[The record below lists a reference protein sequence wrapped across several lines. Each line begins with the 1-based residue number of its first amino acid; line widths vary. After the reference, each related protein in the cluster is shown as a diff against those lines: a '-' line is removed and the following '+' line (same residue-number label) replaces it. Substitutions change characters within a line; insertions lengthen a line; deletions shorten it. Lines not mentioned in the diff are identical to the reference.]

1 MSDTILFVALPYLAL
16 FICVFGSIYRIRTQ
30 PFSYSSLSS
39 QFLESKGL
47 MWGSLPWHIGITVIL
62 LAHVVAFL
70 VPGLWQSLMSNQ
82 TVLMAVESIGLGLS
96 FLCLLGLIVLAVRRL
111 TSSKVQAVTSTMD
124 LVVIFLLLLQVGLG
138 AAIAVHCR
146 WGSSWCSGTTTPYLW
161 SILLLQP
168 DTTHIHDLPLLVKAH
183 IVSAWLFLLVIP
195 FSRLL
200 HM

>member
-111 TSSKVQAVTSTMD
+111 TSPKVQAVTSTMD
-124 LVVIFLLLLQVGLG
+124 LVVIFCNMLLEIPIMEPGTPIINQEAHMLHPLLWQMVTKSRC
-138 AAIAVHCR
+138 I
-146 WGSSWCSGTTTPYLW
+146 
-161 SILLLQP
+161 ILLHTMGL
-168 DTTHIHDLPLLVKAH
+168 HINMQLT
-183 IVSAWLFLLVIP
+183 
-195 FSRLL
+195 
-200 HM
+200 